1 MLTYHSEMW
10 KILVVFYLVVICVNM
25 NAQSL
30 SVTGRV
36 ELLFALDTFNGQYI
50 YWTYTEK
57 AILDDGRKFDLAA
70 CTDTHISFSLFC
82 PKILDSIEYTMH
94 KSRCIDKVINKYR
107 RWTNI
112 GQLIYRNS
120 KHTFSNLKGDTLMIS
135 FCIRGKA
142 FIITKETCPQYTI
155 HEYANPINKPQK
167 QFPVLLLNEIHKIKR
182 LKKLEPKYYKFK
194 NRNFVKGVM

>member
-1 MLTYHSEMW
+1 MLSYRSEMW
-10 KILVVFYLVVICVNM
+10 KILVVFYFVMICVNM

-70 CTDTHISFSLFC
+70 CTDTYIYISLFC
-82 PKILDSIEYTMH
+82 PKILDSIEYSMH

-107 RWTNI
+107 RWTNN
-112 GQLIYRNS
+112 GQLIYRN
-120 KHTFSNLKGDTLMIS
+120 F
-135 FCIRGKA
+135 
-142 FIITKETCPQYTI
+142 
-155 HEYANPINKPQK
+155 
-167 QFPVLLLNEIHKIKR
+167 
-182 LKKLEPKYYKFK
+182 
-194 NRNFVKGVM
+194 